1 MRKITINVDD
11 HTKILS
17 VTALSQFGIYNSID
31 VSAFDVEITDEV
43 TMPEHKPLEME

>member
-17 VTALSQFGIYNSID
+17 VTTLSQLGIYNSID
-31 VSAFDVEITDEV
+31 VMAFDIENTDEV
-43 TMPEHKPLEME
+43 AMPECKPLESE